1 MPYFL
6 VERMRQVK
14 RAKMAV
20 IHCFQQPQCSG
31 RVVVT
36 WFAYYKKNQCL
47 FFNTGTHGHTKTI
60 ELGWH
65 SRVHLIGFSS
75 FLQHLLQP
83 WCSDLRCFALIG
95 HGCVLWPTAVGWWC
109 CCLLMCNGSVS
120 ALTIT
125 TTTTDL
131 CSLLGWY
138 TPLSLSCNGSIDEH
152 RILHNFVTT
161 NTAVDHGLDVILY
174 RLCSALACHHLY
186 RSI

>member
-1 MPYFL
+1 MQ
-6 VERMRQVK
+6 QVK

-161 NTAVDHGLDVILY
+161 NTAVDHGFDVILY